1 MLIIFAGLPGT
12 GKSTLAGALAQRLG
26 ALYLR
31 IDSIERAL
39 AASSLAI
46 HPAQDAGYVVGY
58 ALAEDNLTRGRSVV
72 ADSVNPIDLTRDAW
86 RAVAQRAGRPAV
98 DVEVV
103 CSDVE
108 EHRRRIETREP
119 DIPGFT
125 LPTWQDVLN
134 RDYDAWN
141 DPRLVID
148 TAARAPEQAL
158 DALLAQLPAA

>member
-12 GKSTLAGALAQRLG
+12 GKSTLAAALAERLG
-26 ALYLR
+26 AVYLR

-46 HPAQDAGYVVGY
+46 HPAQDAGYMVGY
-58 ALAEDNLTRGRSVV
+58 ALAEDNLTRGHSVV
-72 ADSVNPIDLTRDAW
+72 ADSVNPIDLTRAAW
-86 RAVAQRAGRPAV
+86 RAVAHRAGKAAV

-108 EHRRRIETREP
+108 EHRRRVETREP
-119 DIPGFT
+119 DIPGLD
-125 LPTWQDVLN
+125 LPTWQDVLQ
-134 RDYDAWN
+134 RDYAPWN

-148 TAARAPEQAL
+148 TARLSPTQAL